1 MSETDYF
8 KFIVGDD
15 VESQRRMA
23 LIQEG
28 IKNAK
33 KIAAR
38 PVAYR
43 WGKKAKMIQAIKQK
57 SYEGI

>member
-1 MSETDYF
+1 MSEEDFF
-8 KFIVGDD
+8 KFIVQDD
-15 VESQRRMA
+15 VESKRRLA
-23 LIQEG
+23 LIKKG
-28 IKNAK
+28 IESAK